1 MSQLVTI
8 TSVTA
13 NTPVDIYY
21 CDSMS
26 ENCVYVST
34 VSTFPYTF
42 EVFPPY
48 DTENINLKIIDS
60 QNCEVIETILISPT
74 PTPTNTKT
82 PTPTPSITPSITP
95 TNTITPTITPTN
107 TTTPTVTPT
116 ITSTPTPTPVVAS
129 HAVGSNL
136 SVSSANTCNDTVT
149 IVNYYTYI
157 SEANLTPVNGAIV
170 YQTNVSGT
178 LFNPFNGNDR
188 YIKMGFG
195 GNFYVIQI
203 NSVGVILNYSICV

>member
-48 DTENINLKIIDS
+48 NTENINLKIIDS
-60 QNCEVIETILISPT
+60 QNCEIIETILITPT
-74 PTPTNTKT
+74 QTPTNTQT

-116 ITSTPTPTPVVAS
+116 ITSTPTPTPVVVS

-203 NSVGVILNYSICV
+203 NSVGVILNY

>member
-48 DTENINLKIIDS
+48 NTENINLKIIDS
-60 QNCEVIETILISPT
+60 QNCEIIETILITPT
-74 PTPTNTKT
+74 QTPTNTKT

-116 ITSTPTPTPVVAS
+116 ITSTPTPTPVVVS

>member
-26 ENCVYVST
+26 ENCIYVST

-60 QNCEVIETILISPT
+60 QNCEIIETILITPT
-74 PTPTNTKT
+74 QTPTNTKT

>member
-48 DTENINLKIIDS
+48 NTENINLKIIDS

-116 ITSTPTPTPVVAS
+116 ITSTPTPTPVVSS

>member
-48 DTENINLKIIDS
+48 NTENINLKIIDS
-60 QNCEVIETILISPT
+60 QNCEIIETILITPT
-74 PTPTNTKT
+74 QTPTNTKT

-116 ITSTPTPTPVVAS
+116 ITSTPTPTPVVVS

-136 SVSSANTCNDTVT
+136 SISSANTCNDTVT

>member
-48 DTENINLKIIDS
+48 NTENINLKIIDS
-60 QNCEVIETILISPT
+60 QNCEVIETILITPT
-74 PTPTNTKT
+74 QTPTNTKT

-116 ITSTPTPTPVVAS
+116 ITSTPTPTPVVVS

>member
-26 ENCVYVST
+26 ANCVYVST

-74 PTPTNTKT
+74 PTPTNTIT

-107 TTTPTVTPT
+107 TTTPTITPT

-170 YQTNVSGT
+170 YQTNAGGT

-195 GNFYVIQI
+195 GNFYVVQI

>member
-1 MSQLVTI
+1 MSG
-8 TSVTA
+8 
-13 NTPVDIYY
+13 
-21 CDSMS
+21 
-26 ENCVYVST
+26 NCVYVST

-48 DTENINLKIIDS
+48 NTENINLKIIDS

-116 ITSTPTPTPVVAS
+116 ITSTPTPTPVVVS

>member
-26 ENCVYVST
+26 ANCVYVST

-48 DTENINLKIIDS
+48 NTENINLKIIDS

-74 PTPTNTKT
+74 PTPTNTET

-107 TTTPTVTPT
+107 TTTPTITPT

-170 YQTNVSGT
+170 YQTNAGGT

-195 GNFYVIQI
+195 GNFYVVQI

>member
-26 ENCVYVST
+26 ANCVYVST

-48 DTENINLKIIDS
+48 NTENINLKIIDS

-74 PTPTNTKT
+74 PTPTNTET

-107 TTTPTVTPT
+107 TTTPTITPT

-136 SVSSANTCNDTVT
+136 SVSSANTCTDTVT

-170 YQTNVSGT
+170 YQTNAGGT

-195 GNFYVIQI
+195 GNFYVVQI

>member
-26 ENCVYVST
+26 ANCVYVST

-48 DTENINLKIIDS
+48 NTENINLKIIDS

-74 PTPTNTKT
+74 PTPTNTET

-107 TTTPTVTPT
+107 TTTPTITPT

-136 SVSSANTCNDTVT
+136 SVSSANTCSDTVT

-170 YQTNVSGT
+170 YQTNAGGT

-195 GNFYVIQI
+195 GNFYVVQI

>member
-1 MSQLVTI
+1 
-8 TSVTA
+8 
-13 NTPVDIYY
+13 
-21 CDSMS
+21 MS

-48 DTENINLKIIDS
+48 NTENINLKIIDS

-116 ITSTPTPTPVVAS
+116 ITSTPTPTPVVVS

>member
-26 ENCVYVST
+26 ANCVYVST

-48 DTENINLKIIDS
+48 NTENINLKIIDS

-74 PTPTNTKT
+74 PTPTNTET

-107 TTTPTVTPT
+107 TTTPTITPT

-136 SVSSANTCNDTVT
+136 SVSSANTCSDTVT

-170 YQTNVSGT
+170 YQTNAGGT

-195 GNFYVIQI
+195 GNFYVVQI
-203 NSVGVILNYSICV
+203 NSVGVILNYSICL

>member
-26 ENCVYVST
+26 ANCVYVST

-48 DTENINLKIIDS
+48 NTENINLKIIDS

-74 PTPTNTKT
+74 PTPTNTET

-107 TTTPTVTPT
+107 TTTPTITPT
-116 ITSTPTPTPVVAS
+116 ITSTPTPTPVVES

-136 SVSSANTCNDTVT
+136 SVSSANTCSDTVT

-170 YQTNVSGT
+170 YQTNAGGT

-195 GNFYVIQI
+195 GNFYVVQI
-203 NSVGVILNYSICV
+203 NSVGVILNYSICL

>member
-26 ENCVYVST
+26 ANCVYVST

-74 PTPTNTKT
+74 PTPTNTET

-107 TTTPTVTPT
+107 TTTPTITPT
-116 ITSTPTPTPVVAS
+116 ITSTTTPTPVVAS

-136 SVSSANTCNDTVT
+136 SVSSANTCSDMVT

-170 YQTNVSGT
+170 YQTNAGGT

-195 GNFYVIQI
+195 GNFYVVQI

>member
-48 DTENINLKIIDS
+48 NTENINLKIIDS

>member
-34 VSTFPYTF
+34 VSTFPYIF

-48 DTENINLKIIDS
+48 NTENINLKIIDS
-60 QNCEVIETILISPT
+60 QNCEIIETILITPT
-74 PTPTNTKT
+74 QTPTNTKT

-116 ITSTPTPTPVVAS
+116 ITSTPTPTPVVVS

>member
-116 ITSTPTPTPVVAS
+116 ITSTPTPTPVVVS

>member
-48 DTENINLKIIDS
+48 NTENINLKIIDS
-60 QNCEVIETILISPT
+60 QNCEIIETILITPT
-74 PTPTNTKT
+74 QTPTNTKT

-116 ITSTPTPTPVVAS
+116 ITSTPTPTPVVVS

-136 SVSSANTCNDTVT
+136 SVSSANTCSDTVT

>member
-26 ENCVYVST
+26 ANCVYVST

-48 DTENINLKIIDS
+48 NTENINLKIIDS

-74 PTPTNTKT
+74 PTPTNTET

-107 TTTPTVTPT
+107 TTTPTITPT
-116 ITSTPTPTPVVAS
+116 ITSTPTPTPVVES

-136 SVSSANTCNDTVT
+136 SVSSANTCSDTVT

-170 YQTNVSGT
+170 YQTNAGGT

-195 GNFYVIQI
+195 GNFYVVQI

>member
-1 MSQLVTI
+1 MGQIYDIIVVNEASGCLNAVTNQYTI
-8 TSVTA
+8 TGCNQNIIVRFDGINNA
-13 NTPVDIYY
+13 VGPFDIY
-21 CDSMS
+21 
-26 ENCVYVST
+26 VGST
-34 VSTFPYTF
+34 VTTAVYTG
-42 EVFPPY
+42 VTR
-48 DTENINLKIIDS
+48 TEMIYGVVLTLTDS
-60 QNCEVIETILISPT
+60 SAFCGTPT
-74 PTPTNTKT
+74 PTPT
-82 PTPTPSITPSITP
+82 PTLTQ
-95 TNTITPTITPTN
+95 
-107 TTTPTVTPT
+107 TPT

-136 SVSSANTCNDTVT
+136 SISSANTCNDTVT

>member
-26 ENCVYVST
+26 ENCIYVST

-48 DTENINLKIIDS
+48 NTENINLKIIDS
-60 QNCEVIETILISPT
+60 QNCEIIETILITPT
-74 PTPTNTKT
+74 QTPTNTKT

-116 ITSTPTPTPVVAS
+116 ITSTPTPTPVVVS